1 MVGKNLDDAAGW
13 FRDSRKRWSTW
24 HNLSTAPA
32 MRGYGA
38 QIMTNSTLRALV
50 VEDDH
55 SWQQILSEILSDCG
69 LEVEVV
75 NSLDEAS
82 RRLRDQPHR
91 LAVVDLSL
99 SPNDHNNYDGLRVL
113 DTVRRL
119 DPNCRTIL
127 LTGFATVELAVTAL
141 TDYGAFTF
149 LRKESFH
156 RSQFRDIVYRI
167 LVSPPILTTPIPAS
181 APSASSFPSK
191 GQIPPLKFP
200 NEKALIVE
208 DDAGWRSILEELLSD
223 AGFQVRTC
231 TSFGDAFGY
240 LRKEKFTLA
249 VFDLSLNGANSYAWD
264 KSPGDQNP
272 DGYQLLASAQNEGI
286 PTIVVSGI
294 AEPEEIQRIY
304 SEYSI
309 SAYIE
314 KQTFD
319 RSTFRRVVEETRAA
333 NKSLNEL
340 SALTDRERE
349 VLNLLAQGLT
359 NKEIAERLVITTN
372 TVKRHLKAIFEKLD
386 VHTRSAATAK
396 TTGG

>member
-1 MVGKNLDDAAGW
+1 
-13 FRDSRKRWSTW
+13 
-24 HNLSTAPA
+24 
-32 MRGYGA
+32 
-38 QIMTNSTLRALV
+38 MTPQALRALV
-50 VEDDH
+50 VEDDS

-69 LEVEVV
+69 LEVDVASSV
-75 NSLDEAS
+75 DEAS
-82 RRLRDQPHR
+82 LSLKAQPHR

-113 DTVRRL
+113 DAVRRL

-167 LVSPPILTTPIPAS
+167 LVSPPNLITPQPAS
-181 APSASSFPSK
+181 GTTASSSAVKGVSASQK
-191 GQIPPLKFP
+191 LP

-223 AGFQVRTC
+223 AGFQVRAC
-231 TSFGDAFGY
+231 AGFGDALGY
-240 LRKEKFTLA
+240 LRREKFSLA
-249 VFDLSLNGANSYAWD
+249 VIDLSLQGTVTTWD
-264 KSPGDQNP
+264 KNASDPNLE
-272 DGYQLLASAQNEGI
+272 GYQLLNTTRSEGI
-286 PTIVVSGI
+286 ATIVVSGI
-294 AEPEEIQRIY
+294 TEPEEIQRVY

-314 KQTFD
+314 KQAFD
-319 RSTFRRVVEETRAA
+319 RAAFRRVVEETRLTHHAL
-333 NKSLNEL
+333 SEL

-349 VLNLLAQGLT
+349 VLDLLAQGLT
-359 NKEIAERLVITTN
+359 NKEIAEKLFITTN

-386 VHTRSAATAK
+386 VHTRSGATAK
-396 TTGG
+396 VAGG

>member
-1 MVGKNLDDAAGW
+1 M
-13 FRDSRKRWSTW
+13 
-24 HNLSTAPA
+24 TA
-32 MRGYGA
+32 
-38 QIMTNSTLRALV
+38 QVLRALV
-50 VEDDH
+50 VEDDN

-69 LEVEVV
+69 LEVEVAG
-75 NSLDEAS
+75 SLDEAS
-82 RRLRDQPHR
+82 LSLKAQPHR

-167 LVSPPILTTPIPAS
+167 LVSPPNLTAPQPAPG
-181 APSASSFPSK
+181 ATASSSAAK
-191 GQIPPLKFP
+191 GQTAPQKLP
-200 NEKALIVE
+200 NEKALVVE
-208 DDAGWRSILEELLSD
+208 DDAGWRSILEELLAD
-223 AGFQVRTC
+223 AGFQVRAC
-231 TSFGDAFGY
+231 AGFGDALGL
-240 LRKEKFTLA
+240 LRREKFTLA
-249 VFDLSLNGANSYAWD
+249 VIDLSLQGTNNVWD
-264 KSPGDQNP
+264 KGNVDPNL
-272 DGYQLLASAQNEGI
+272 DGYQLLNAARSEGI
-286 PTIVVSGI
+286 HTIVVSGI
-294 AEPEEIQRIY
+294 TEPEEIQRIY

-314 KQTFD
+314 KQAFD
-319 RSTFRRVVEETRAA
+319 RAAFRRVVEETRQIHH
-333 NKSLNEL
+333 SQSEL
-340 SALTDRERE
+340 STLTDRERE
-349 VLNLLAQGLT
+349 VLDLLAQGFA
-359 NKEIAERLVITTN
+359 NKEIAEKLFITTN

-396 TTGG
+396 AAGG

>member
-1 MVGKNLDDAAGW
+1 
-13 FRDSRKRWSTW
+13 
-24 HNLSTAPA
+24 
-32 MRGYGA
+32 
-38 QIMTNSTLRALV
+38 MTPPRALV

-55 SWQQILSEILSDCG
+55 SWQQIISEILSDCG
-69 LEVEVV
+69 LEVDIAT
-75 NSLDEAS
+75 NLHDATLNLKS
-82 RRLRDQPHR
+82 QPHR

-167 LVSPPILTTPIPAS
+167 LVSPPMIPAPNPAANATVS
-181 APSASSFPSK
+181 ISPAKAQT
-191 GQIPPLKFP
+191 GPLK
-200 NEKALIVE
+200 NHHEKALVVE

-223 AGFQVRTC
+223 MGFRVRTC
-231 TSFGDAFGY
+231 GSFGDALGY
-240 LRKEKFTLA
+240 LRKEKFSIA
-249 VFDLSLNGANSYAWD
+249 IIDLSLQGVIHSMPESERNS
-264 KSPGDQNP
+264 PNLE
-272 DGYQLLASAQNEGI
+272 GYQLLSTAHASNI

-294 AEPEEIQRIY
+294 TEPDEIQRVY

-309 SAYIE
+309 SAYVEKQAFDRAAFRRLIE
-314 KQTFD
+314 ETKQTFQ
-319 RSTFRRVVEETRAA
+319 SQ
-333 NKSLNEL
+333 SEL
-340 SALTDRERE
+340 SALTERERE
-349 VLNLLAQGLT
+349 VLDLLAQGLT

-372 TVKRHLKAIFEKLD
+372 TVKRHLKAIFEKLN

-396 TTGG
+396 VAGG